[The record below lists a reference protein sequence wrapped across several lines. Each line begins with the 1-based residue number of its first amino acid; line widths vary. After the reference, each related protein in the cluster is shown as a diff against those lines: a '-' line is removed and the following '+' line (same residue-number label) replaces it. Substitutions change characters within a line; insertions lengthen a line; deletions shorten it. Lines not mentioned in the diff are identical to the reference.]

1 MKSLFLT
8 LALLASACS
17 KTEEPAQVAPPPKTT
32 PAAQPEPAPAPVAS
46 ADHVRILASHA
57 DPKPSDPVTI
67 DIPGFRVVAAK
78 LDPANLEGGT
88 ATIELDLASLV
99 SNSPKRDNHLKNA
112 DYLDVEHHAIA
123 TITVGNV
130 KRASGDRYTADA
142 TVAIHGVDKVLP
154 VTFDVI
160 ERLPDGIRV
169 RAEHVF
175 SRHDFAIGAPEG
187 AEDSAAAQQKIQL
200 QLTLKNM

>member
-1 MKSLFLT
+1 VKYLVLI
-8 LALLASACS
+8 LGLLATTACS
-17 KTEEPAQVAPPPKTT
+17 KTDE
-32 PAAQPEPAPAPVAS
+32 PAAQAAPKPAPPKPTAPAAE

-57 DPKPSDPVTI
+57 DPKPDDPVTI
-67 DIPGFRVVAAK
+67 DIPGFRVVKAAF
-78 LDPANLEGGT
+78 DPAKLEGGT

-99 SNSPKRDNHLKNA
+99 SDSPKRDKHVKHA
-112 DYLDVEHHAIA
+112 DYLDVEQYGIA
-123 TITVGNV
+123 TITVDNV
-130 KRASGDRYTADA
+130 ESAGGDHYTADA
-142 TVAIHGVDKVLP
+142 RVAIHGVDKVLP

-169 RAEHVF
+169 RGEHVF

-187 AEDSAAAQQKIQL
+187 GDDSAASQQKIQL

>member
-1 MKSLFLT
+1 MKYLVLS

-17 KTEEPAQVAPPPKTT
+17 KTEEPAQAAPPTPKVT
-32 PAAQPEPAPAPVAS
+32 PAAKPEPAPVAS
-46 ADHVRILASHA
+46 ADHVRVLASHA
-57 DPKPSDPVTI
+57 NPKPTDPVTI

-78 LDPANLEGGT
+78 FDPAKIEGGT
-88 ATIELDLASLV
+88 ATIELDLASIV
-99 SNSPKRDNHLKNA
+99 SNSPKRDNHLKDA
-112 DYLDVEHHAIA
+112 DYLDVENHAIA

-130 KRASGDRYTADA
+130 KQASGDRYTADA
-142 TVAIHGVDKVLP
+142 TVAIHGVEKVLP
-154 VTFDVI
+154 VTFDVF

-187 AEDSAAAQQKIQL
+187 TEDSAAAQQTIQL